1 MMVKD
6 TLFAMYQT
14 GSHLNV
20 LQGVDV
26 HDFKKPQ
33 YIHTMDNGSA
43 IKRTDYWCTKQ
54 FWSSQGHYT

>member
-43 IKRTDYWCTKQ
+43 IKRTDY
-54 FWSSQGHYT
+54 